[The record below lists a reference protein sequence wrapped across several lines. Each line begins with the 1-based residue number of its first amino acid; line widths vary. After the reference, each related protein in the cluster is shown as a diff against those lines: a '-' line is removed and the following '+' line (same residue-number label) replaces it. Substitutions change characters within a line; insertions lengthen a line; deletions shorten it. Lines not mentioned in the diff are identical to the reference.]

1 MWMGVS
7 MASIDDRIEILETK
21 LKQEKAKKQRIEA
34 RKRAFESK
42 NKRKEDIRR
51 KILVGAVVLAK
62 VENGE
67 WPRDEFLNM
76 MKKSL
81 IREKDQKLFLL
92 DVF

>member
-1 MWMGVS
+1 
-7 MASIDDRIEILETK
+7 MASIDDRIEILEAK
-21 LKQEKAKKQRIEA
+21 LKQKKAKKQRIEA

-42 NKRKEDIRR
+42 KKRKEDTRR

-67 WPRDEFLNM
+67 WPREDFLNM